1 MMPRFN
7 LADYET
13 VEERIKRFYGDY
25 PDGRILT
32 ENETVPE
39 YRSEKIWV
47 VRALVFLNGEDVER
61 GCPKASGLAYEV
73 DSASGPTAASALEVC
88 ETSAIGRALANAGYS
103 GNKRASREEMEKVQR
118 HEQAKAVQ
126 RDWLAEALAATD
138 ADLVRVLW
146 GEASKQGA
154 PQEALDRIAE
164 HGKSLTPVSER
175 EGAVSSVPGGT
186 KSKRST
192 PR

>member
-1 MMPRFN
+1 MPRFN

-13 VEERIKRFYGDY
+13 VEERIKRFYTDW

-32 ENETVPE
+32 DNETIPE

-73 DSASGPTAASALEVC
+73 DSAHGPQQSSALEVC

-103 GNKRASREEMEKVQR
+103 GNKRASREEMVKVARFEEK
-118 HEQAKAVQ
+118 AKQ
-126 RDWLAEALAATD
+126 RDWLHDAQQATD
-138 ADLVRVLW
+138 PDQVRVLW
-146 GEASKQGA
+146 GEASKAGA
-154 PQEALDRIAE
+154 PQEVLDGIAE
-164 HGKSLTPVSER
+164 HGKTLAAVGKR
-175 EGAVSSVPGGT
+175 EGAQSSVPGSS

-192 PR
+192 AS

>member
-1 MMPRFN
+1 MARFN

-13 VEERIKRFYGDY
+13 VEERIKRFYGDW

-32 ENETVPE
+32 ENETIPA
-39 YRSEKIWV
+39 YRDEKIWV
-47 VRALVFLNGEDVER
+47 VRALVFLSGEDVER

-73 DSASGPTAASALEVC
+73 DSATGPTAASALEVC

-118 HEQAKAVQ
+118 HEAKTKQ
-126 RDWLAEALAATD
+126 RDWLLEAQDLLD
-138 ADLVRVLW
+138 AHQVRVLW
-146 GEASKQGA
+146 AEASKAGA
-154 PQEALDRIAE
+154 PQDILDGIAE
-164 HGKSLTPVSER
+164 HGKTLTAAGER
-175 EGAVSSVPGGT
+175 EGAVASVPGGA

-192 PR
+192 AR